1 MSPGGLSR
9 GRPGPRT
16 GSVKAAEAQETRGN
30 RAAPEPR
37 RRQQKQ
43 QSPGNGGLSSAEP
56 GVRRRAAKPNRDR
69 ESSNRG
75 KIQTACAIFVTF
87 HPCAYLRSRKRKS
100 VGNRF
105 SGIRRKRLER
115 QASLL
120 LPPLVGPPHPRSP
133 AQARRPQPRA
143 GNWLLSPTPPSS
155 RTFSLRVVFPGG
167 SCEEE
172 RVGAGVP
179 RTLKR
184 TGTSN
189 HGWASHPGTQ
199 AGGGFAGAIHGAAI
213 PSEKASSVG
222 RN

>member
-56 GVRRRAAKPNRDR
+56 GVRRRAAKPNRGR

-133 AQARRPQPRA
+133 AQARRPSPALGTGCSRRLRRPH
-143 GNWLLSPTPPSS
+143 GPFLS
-155 RTFSLRVVFPGG
+155 G
-167 SCEEE
+167 SCF
-172 RVGAGVP
+172 RADRARRNALG
-179 RTLKR
+179 
-184 TGTSN
+184 
-189 HGWASHPGTQ
+189 PGFR
-199 AGGGFAGAIHGAAI
+199 GL
-213 PSEKASSVG
+213 
-222 RN
+222 